1 MVKSVG
7 YGYFRGRVLV
17 QKQGSIGGYKSV
29 FVKLK
34 ELHNEL
40 VYPTF
45 GGIIM
50 NPFKG
55 RAKFFAGDLLE
66 FRTNDKGVRP
76 EVYIL
81 KTYKVA
87 DAVSAST
94 TVYIERDGYKHIPF
108 VGDVLMVA
116 PDVIGGTGKAVTV
129 TAVVKTTA
137 TIGGHAVDVWQL
149 TVSAALTIAK
159 GKVMVEAEEA
169 GDNKPMLVKNINAV
183 ADCDADMM
191 FDNVADT
198 ANIGTEYEDYVDAR
212 YLYTPALGGLMYTH
226 KMSPLPECILKLN
239 RSNVNGWFKVN
250 YYDMRS
256 IPDTNYVNNAIAG
269 VEEGIDEVSAQVSAN
284 APKSGETDPTTATVG
299 VIGGIYTNTTDNGVF
314 MCVAISGEGN
324 KTYTWKEITFVA

>member
-1 MVKSVG
+1 M
-7 YGYFRGRVLV
+7 
-17 QKQGSIGGYKSV
+17 

-55 RAKFFAGDLLE
+55 SCEVLRRRPF
-66 FRTNDKGVRP
+66 GVPHQRQKVSVLK
-76 EVYIL
+76 VYIL

-137 TIGGHAVDVWQL
+137 TIGGKPVDVWQL

-159 GKVMVEAEEA
+159 GKSH
-169 GDNKPMLVKNINAV
+169 GR
-183 ADCDADMM
+183 
-191 FDNVADT
+191 
-198 ANIGTEYEDYVDAR
+198 GRRGWRQQGYAR
-212 YLYTPALGGLMYTH
+212 QEH
-226 KMSPLPECILKLN
+226 Q
-239 RSNVNGWFKVN
+239 R
-250 YYDMRS
+250 RR
-256 IPDTNYVNNAIAG
+256 
-269 VEEGIDEVSAQVSAN
+269 
-284 APKSGETDPTTATVG
+284 
-299 VIGGIYTNTTDNGVF
+299 
-314 MCVAISGEGN
+314 
-324 KTYTWKEITFVA
+324 

>member
-1 MVKSVG
+1 MVTQVD
-7 YGYFRGRVLV
+7 YGYFRGRVFV

-81 KTYKVA
+81 KTFKV
-87 DAVSAST
+87 VSASGT
-94 TVYIERDGYKHIPF
+94 TVNVLRDGFLHKPF
-108 VGDVLMVA
+108 VGDVLMKA
-116 PDVIGGTGKAVTV
+116 PDTIGGEGTAVTV
-129 TAVVKTTA
+129 TAVSPTT
-137 TIGGHAVDVWQL
+137 VE
-149 TVSAALTIAK
+149 VSNVTYNVYALTTSANIASSLSK
-159 GKVMVEAEEA
+159 DDILVEAEEA
-169 GDNKPMLVKNINAV
+169 GSNKKMLVKNINAV

-191 FDNVADT
+191 FEDVADT
-198 ANIGTEYEDYVDAR
+198 SAIGTDNEDYVDAR

-226 KMSPLPECILKLN
+226 KMSPLPQCVLNLN

-250 YYDMRS
+250 YYGMDANS
-256 IPDTNYVNNAIAG
+256 AAIADLEAR
-269 VEEGIDEVSAQVSAN
+269 VAALEN
-284 APKSGETDPTTATVG
+284 A
-299 VIGGIYTNTTDNGVF
+299 
-314 MCVAISGEGN
+314 
-324 KTYTWKEITFVA
+324 

>member
-1 MVKSVG
+1 MVTSVD
-7 YGYFRGRVLV
+7 YGYFRGRVFV
-17 QKQGSIGGYKSV
+17 QKQGNIGGYKSV

-81 KTYKVA
+81 KTFKV
-87 DAVSAST
+87 VSASGT
-94 TVYIERDGYKHIPF
+94 TVNVLRDGYLHKPF
-108 VGDVLMVA
+108 VGDVLMKA
-116 PDVIGGTGKAVTV
+116 PDVIGGTGTAVTI
-129 TAVVKTTA
+129 TAVAPTT
-137 TIGGHAVDVWQL
+137 V
-149 TVSAALTIAK
+149 TVSDVTYDVYALTTSANIASSLSK
-159 GKVMVEAEEA
+159 DDILVEAEEA
-169 GDNKPMLVKNINAV
+169 GDNKKMLVKNINAV

-191 FDNVADT
+191 YDEVANT
-198 ANIGTEYEDYVDAR
+198 ANIGTEYEDFMDAR

-226 KMSPLPECILKLN
+226 KMSPMPQCVLNLN

-256 IPDTNYVNNAIAG
+256 LPDTNFVNKAVASLTPIIA
-269 VEEGIDEVSAQVSAN
+269 SA
-284 APKSGETDPTTATVG
+284 DPTTSTVG
-299 VIGGIYTNTTDNGVF
+299 AVGQFALGTTSGDLF
-314 MCVAISGEGN
+314 MCTAISSGDTP
-324 KTYTWKEITFVA
+324 TYTWTKLTA

>member
-1 MVKSVG
+1 MVKQVD

-17 QKQGSIGGYKSV
+17 QKQGSIGGYRSV

-81 KTYKVA
+81 KTFKV
-87 DAVSAST
+87 VSASST
-94 TVYIERDGYKHIPF
+94 TVNVLRDGYLHKPF
-108 VGDVLMVA
+108 VGDVLMKA
-116 PDVIGGTGKAVTV
+116 PSVIGGTGTAVTI
-129 TAVVKTTA
+129 TAVSPTT
-137 TIGGHAVDVWQL
+137 V
-149 TVSAALTIAK
+149 TVSDVTYDVYALTTSANIASSLSK
-159 GKVMVEAEEA
+159 DDILVEAEEA
-169 GDNKPMLVKNINAV
+169 GNNKKMLVKNINAV

-191 FDNVADT
+191 FDDVANT
-198 ANIGTEYEDYVDAR
+198 ANIGTSDEDFVDAR

-226 KMSPLPECILKLN
+226 KMSPMPQCVLNLN

-256 IPDTNYVNNAIAG
+256 IPDTNFVNKAVAGLTPIIA
-269 VEEGIDEVSAQVSAN
+269 SA
-284 APKSGETDPTTATVG
+284 DPTTSTVG
-299 VIGGIYTNTTDNGVF
+299 VVGQFALGTTSGDLF
-314 MCVAISGEGN
+314 MCTAISSGSTP
-324 KTYTWKEITFVA
+324 TYTWTKLTA

>member
-1 MVKSVG
+1 MVKSVD

-17 QKQGSIGGYKSV
+17 QKSAQIGGYKSV

-55 RAKFFAGDLLE
+55 RAKFFAGDLIE
-66 FRTNDKGVRP
+66 FRTNNNGVRP

-81 KTYKVA
+81 KTFKVA
-87 DAVSAST
+87 DAVSNTT
-94 TVYIERDGYKHIPF
+94 TVYIERDGFKHKPF
-108 VGDVLMVA
+108 VGDILMVA

-129 TAVVKTTA
+129 TAVTA
-137 TIGGHAVDVWQL
+137 TNVTIDAVATDVWQL
-149 TVSAALTIAK
+149 TISAALTITK
-159 GKVMVEAEEA
+159 GAVMVEAEEA
-169 GDNKPMLVKNINAV
+169 GDNKAMLVKNINAV

-198 ANIGTEYEDYVDAR
+198 DDIGTDNESYVDAR

-226 KMSPLPECILKLN
+226 KMSPLPQCVLNLN
-239 RSNVNGWFKVN
+239 RSNVNGWFKVS

-256 IPDTNYVNNAIAG
+256 IPDTNYVNEAVAG
-269 VEEGIDEVSAQVSAN
+269 VN
-284 APKSGETDPTTATVG
+284 AEIQAMSLLTGASDPTTSTVG
-299 VIGGIYTNTTDNGVF
+299 NVGQMYKNTTDNGF
-314 MCVAISGEGN
+314 FICTNITGTTS
-324 KTYTWKEITFVA
+324 KTYTWQEITFVS

>member
-1 MVKSVG
+1 MVKSVD

-137 TIGGHAVDVWQL
+137 TIGGHSVDVWQL

-159 GKVMVEAEEA
+159 GEVMVEAEEA
-169 GDNKPMLVKNINAV
+169 GDNKAMLVKNINAV

-198 ANIGTEYEDYVDAR
+198 SAIGTENEDYVDAR

-226 KMSPLPECILKLN
+226 KMSPLPQCVLNLN

-250 YYDMRS
+250 YYDM
-256 IPDTNYVNNAIAG
+256 DGNAAAIAALAAR
-269 VEEGIDEVSAQVSAN
+269 VTALEN
-284 APKSGETDPTTATVG
+284 A
-299 VIGGIYTNTTDNGVF
+299 
-314 MCVAISGEGN
+314 
-324 KTYTWKEITFVA
+324 

>member
-1 MVKSVG
+1 MVTKVD

-17 QKQGSIGGYKSV
+17 QKSAQIGGYKSV

-76 EVYIL
+76 EVYLL
-81 KTYKVA
+81 KTFKVA
-87 DAVSAST
+87 DAVSNTT
-94 TVYIERDGYKHIPF
+94 TVYIERDGFKHKPF
-108 VGDVLMVA
+108 VGDILMVA

-129 TAVVKTTA
+129 TAVTSTNV
-137 TIGGHAVDVWQL
+137 TIGSVATDVWQL
-149 TVSAALTIAK
+149 TISAALTIAK
-159 GKVMVEAEEA
+159 GAVMVEAEEA
-169 GDNKPMLVKNINAV
+169 GDDKKMLVKNINAV

-198 ANIGTEYEDYVDAR
+198 DNIGTADESYVDAR

-226 KMSPLPECILKLN
+226 KMSPLPECVLKLN

-256 IPDTNYVNNAIAG
+256 IPDTNYVNAAIAG
-269 VEEGIDEVSAQVSAN
+269 VQGDIDAVEADMAAA
-284 APKSGETDPTTATVG
+284 APKSGAEDPTTATVG
-299 VIGGIYTNTTDNGVF
+299 VIGGLYTNTTDGGVF
-314 MCVAISGEGN
+314 MCTAITGDEEKS
-324 KTYTWKEITFVA
+324 YTWKEITFVS